1 MKKFKSFS
9 MIIIP
14 ILVLYSIRCNQN
26 DTIEEKQ
33 VSKQLFKMIPLEK
46 SKNQIQIDALGSVS
60 HFNKAEIT
68 PKVVGRIEKIYKEEG
83 DRITRNTAL
92 AKIETIDLEI
102 QLRKDLASLEVQ
114 KQQIKLSEAK
124 YIQAKQ
130 RVEKELAAI
139 EKARA
144 DYDDSLATY
153 NNMKRTADN
162 KKELYEVGAVS
173 ETELKG
179 VETALESMKASYIK
193 ANKSLMSVQIGYR
206 KEDLKSAGFPIPK
219 KETDLKEAFV
229 KLNTIVEKSELDIA
243 KANLKTITASIESTR
258 LLIEESTVRS
268 PINGIIA
275 ARTIFPGEFAKQGE
289 PIFVVV
295 DDSYVLLKF
304 AINETDLGRIQE
316 NQEVSFHVDAFKNKT
331 FKGKVLI
338 ISPIVDPQTRTAEV
352 KVIYKKDR
360 ENLRPGMFARAKIS
374 DLNPE
379 SVFLIPTGSILSGK
393 EKDEGFIFVEK
404 NKLLFKQRIKIEGV
418 TDNNTIISGELSEGQ
433 MIAIGN
439 IKNISEGEEIPN
451 E

>member
-1 MKKFKSFS
+1 